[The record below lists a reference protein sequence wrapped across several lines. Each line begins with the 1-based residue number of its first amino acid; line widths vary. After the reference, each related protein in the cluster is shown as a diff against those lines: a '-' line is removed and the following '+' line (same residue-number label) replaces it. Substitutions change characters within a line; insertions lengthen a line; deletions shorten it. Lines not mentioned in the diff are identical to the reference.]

1 MTCVNNLAHQ
11 GSCACYLG
19 SKPTRLLR
27 VWVCSV
33 LRTCCFVEH
42 HAGAATSLSACV
54 LGQLLSC
61 CRLAEGHADWTW
73 LHRVAAPC
81 NVSSVLGEY
90 VTWTFGWTLAWHAA
104 AHFTCVD
111 ILCSTHHQHTRQ
123 DQHSNSDATM
133 ISVCAA
139 ACSHWCWQSRLQ
151 NEV

>member
-1 MTCVNNLAHQ
+1 MYVQCVSMTCMNNLAHQ

-61 CRLAEGHADWTW
+61 CRLAEGHADWTL
-73 LHRVAAPC
+73 LHRVPAPC
-81 NVSSVLGEY
+81 NVSSVLAGPSHGMLLHTSLVWTYY
-90 VTWTFGWTLAWHAA
+90 VVLTT
-104 AHFTCVD
+104 
-111 ILCSTHHQHTRQ
+111 STQGKTNIQ
-123 DQHSNSDATM
+123 T
-133 ISVCAA
+133 VTP
-139 ACSHWCWQSRLQ
+139 L
-151 NEV
+151 